1 MFKGFKVK
9 FPEYEI
15 ITPHT
20 KSSFTVRSLTVQE
33 EESLKGSLVTP
44 SKVHEH
50 LNKCIYD
57 SLVSK
62 PEEVKDYESFLKRVT
77 LKDRDALLYG
87 LYHITYEDIRNYD
100 VTCSSCRKEYPV
112 TVKASATFNFTGY
125 PDDDVLIKK
134 IQVPL
139 PITNSVTVSIRQP
152 TLFDETAALKALA
165 LKPNVSSDVMTETLI
180 IEKFEEEVEVGREKI
195 TYSDREDI
203 IDAYKSLPAKDKR
216 AIHDTYKEN
225 FGKYGIELKMRSRC
239 THCNDD
245 EDINLDLVANF
256 FRMVF
261 SV

>member
-9 FPEYEI
+9 FPEYEV

-20 KSSFTVRSLTVQE
+20 KQSYTIRSLTVQE
-33 EESLKGSLVTP
+33 EENLKGSLVTP

-57 SLVSK
+57 SIVAK
-62 PEEVKDYESFLKRVT
+62 PEETKDYESFLKRVT

-100 VTCSSCRKEYPV
+100 VTCSACRKEYPI
-112 TVKASATFNFTGY
+112 TVKASATFNFNPY

-134 IQVPL
+134 IKVAL
-139 PITNSVTVSIRQP
+139 PVTTTVIAYVRQP
-152 TLFDETAALKALA
+152 TLFDEMMSIKALA
-165 LKPNVSSDVMTETLI
+165 LKPNISSDVLTETLI
-180 IEKFEEEVEVGREKI
+180 LEKFEETMEVSPDAVV
-195 TYSDREDI
+195 YSDREDI

-216 AIHDTYKEN
+216 AIHEAYREN

-239 THCNDD
+239 RHCNEDD
-245 EDINLDLVANF
+245 EISLDLVANF
-256 FRMVF
+256 FRMVYTL
-261 SV
+261 